1 MKFLSWQSYLEIF
14 LTFPKHVGAFLSCE
28 RGNMTL
34 PIGEDAFPRKFM
46 ESTEV
51 KWNGLGLVLE
61 WVIFV
66 LNCFHFTSSCQ
77 VGECT
82 TLFFSIFLYKQ
93 GSCSSISMKQVTSA
107 IVMIIIFSDFE
118 SKSRIWRSKWC
129 KILLMWMLQ
138 LIEVIFG

>member
-14 LTFPKHVGAFLSCE
+14 LTFLKHVGAFLSCE

-34 PIGEDAFPRKFM
+34 PIGERAFPRKFM
-46 ESTEV
+46 ERAEV

-107 IVMIIIFSDFE
+107 IVMIIIFIFFPILNQSQCFGGLNGV
-118 SKSRIWRSKWC
+118 RSCWC
-129 KILLMWMLQ
+129 
-138 LIEVIFG
+138 ECCN

>member
-1 MKFLSWQSYLEIF
+1 MPKMKFLSWQSYLEIF
-14 LTFPKHVGAFLSCE
+14 LTFLKHVGAFLSCE

-34 PIGEDAFPRKFM
+34 PIGEGAFPRKFM
-46 ESTEV
+46 ERADV

-61 WVIFV
+61 WVMFV

-93 GSCSSISMKQVTSA
+93 GSCSSIYMKQVTSA
-107 IVMIIIFSDFE
+107 TVMIIIFFWFWI
-118 SKSRIWRSKWC
+118 KVKAL
-129 KILLMWMLQ
+129 KVWM
-138 LIEVIFG
+138 V